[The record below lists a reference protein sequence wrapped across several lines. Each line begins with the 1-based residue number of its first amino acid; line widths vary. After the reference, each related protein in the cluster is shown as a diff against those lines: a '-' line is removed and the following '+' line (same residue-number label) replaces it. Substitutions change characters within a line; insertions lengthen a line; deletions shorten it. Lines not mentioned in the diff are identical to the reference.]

1 MAEPSFQERYRMGEE
16 FQDHVKDLLSLSG
29 YLEGQI
35 YSTGTSRTSDHTRKL
50 RRLGHRS
57 YTSPDIMIA
66 NRWMDDS
73 PAVEFRFGLAC
84 GRRQKLWDDHGK
96 KSVTVPT
103 YQRIHYEE
111 MMEKKRLEI
120 YMVFGHR
127 LEESDEDVYAIGV
140 TEIRKPDSF
149 AHYVDRSTD
158 NLRRNDIY
166 HLEKLMSWCSFVDH
180 RITAGDIEP
189 QLENLEDINIPWIG
203 DL

>member
-1 MAEPSFQERYRMGEE
+1 MTKLSFQERYRMGEE
-16 FQDHVKDLLSLSG
+16 FQNHIKDLLSLSG

-35 YSTGTSRTSDHTRKL
+35 YSTGTSRTFSHTKKL
-50 RRLGHRS
+50 RRLGRRS

-84 GRRQKLWDDHGK
+84 SRRQKLWDDYGK

-111 MMEKKRLEI
+111 MIEKKRLEI

-127 LEESDEDVYAIGV
+127 LENEEEVYAIGA
-140 TEIRKPDSF
+140 TEVRKPESF
-149 AHYVDRSTD
+149 AHYIDRSTD
-158 NLRRNDIY
+158 NLRRNDVY
-166 HLEKLMSWCSFVDH
+166 HLEKLMSWYSFIDH
-180 RITAGDIEP
+180 RIAMGDIEP
-189 QLENLEDINIPWIG
+189 QLENLEDIDVPWIG